1 MKLCVAFYITNIDFM
16 PYNGLNDFVGL
27 LERENELIRISQ
39 KVDTVLEITE
49 IVDRISKS
57 PGGGKALLFENNGT
71 AFPLL
76 INAYGSESRICLALG
91 HASLGAIGAELE
103 ELFKQLAGPAGTLLD
118 KLKLLPLLSRIAS
131 WMPKKKSGKGR
142 CQEIV
147 MATPDLTK
155 LPVLTCWPADGGP
168 FVTLPGVVT
177 RDPETGVRNV
187 GMYRMQIF

>member
-1 MKLCVAFYITNIDFM
+1 M
-16 PYNGLNDFVGL
+16 PYNGLNDFVEV
-27 LERENELIRISQ
+27 LEHNNELVRINPS
-39 KVDTVLEITE
+39 VNTVLEITE

-76 INAYGSESRICLALG
+76 INAFGSESRICLALG
-91 HASLGAIGAELE
+91 HTSLGAISAELE

-118 KLKLLPLLSRIAS
+118 KLKLLPLLSKIAS
-131 WMPKKKSGKGR
+131 WMPKKKRGKGR

-187 GMYRMQIF
+187 GM

>member
-1 MKLCVAFYITNIDFM
+1 M
-16 PYNGLNDFVGL
+16 PYKGLNDFVEV

-49 IVDRISKS
+49 IVDRVSKS

-76 INAYGSESRICLALG
+76 VNAFGSESRICLALG
-91 HASLGAIGAELE
+91 HESLDKIGE
-103 ELFKQLAGPAGTLLD
+103 EIEGLFKQLAGPSKNLLA
-118 KLKLLPLLSRIAS
+118 KLKFLPLLSRIAS
-131 WMPKKKSGKGR
+131 WMPKKKSGRGC

-147 MATPDLTK
+147 MERPDLTQ

-168 FVTLPGVVT
+168 FITCRVW
-177 RDPETGVRNV
+177 
-187 GMYRMQIF
+187 